1 MLNSKFDLY
10 KNEWLDLV
18 FTDRNKSYGAYDL
31 RAHYGDNMMKALA
44 ITLTGFTIAAISLTI
59 AFRHDIV
66 PADCPPILN
75 KVDVELPKTPPK
87 FEEIKEAKLN
97 TKKVD
102 LPKTSTVKQTNVPT
116 TKFVVPKITSEEVK
130 TDFKMPDPDL
140 QIASVDNK
148 GDASKPSTTI
158 FDGGTPGKT
167 DVGVKGD
174 DNGESAK
181 IFDGVE
187 VMPEPVGGAA
197 AWSKFLQ
204 RNLRY
209 PDTEVEGR
217 VILSFV
223 VEKDGHLTDIQV
235 VKGVLSE
242 LDREALRV
250 LKLAPAW
257 KPGKQNGQPVRVKY
271 TIPIVF
277 MLNQ

>member
-66 PADCPPILN
+66 PKDQLFNVIPDIPIA
-75 KVDVELPKTPPK
+75 PPK
-87 FEEIKEAKLN
+87 FEKPKNDKPIEVDPQVAKPNKSAAHPTTTAPMQRVLPPVVAPDN
-97 TKKVD
+97 TPTVE
-102 LPKTSTVKQTNVPT
+102 PKAIDPGMAIGPIDSKGDGKQVTNVDGPVT
-116 TKFVVPKITSEEVK
+116 APGSGPGGSGE
-130 TDFKMPDPDL
+130 
-140 QIASVDNK
+140 A
-148 GDASKPSTTI
+148 DA
-158 FDGGTPGKT
+158 GT
-167 DVGVKGD
+167 
-174 DNGESAK
+174 K
-181 IFDGVE
+181 IFEGVE